1 MSAARQVAGLSRGR
15 ALAPGMPA
23 SIVIIARSFPSAGTP
38 HAGAFVAEL
47 AAAIARCGVSVT
59 VVNPV
64 PALRRRPKGRVA
76 EDAWEGDGGGI
87 MVLRPRFVSWGAKR
101 IGPLRLARLT
111 QAGFSAAV
119 QRALRRHR
127 LRPDLI
133 YGHFLALP
141 GIAAVAA
148 GRALGTRAVVGVGES
163 VDGDDSH
170 LLWTLRPLGLTYARP
185 RLAGAAGFI
194 AVSRPVQRALV
205 TQLAVG
211 EDRILLSPNG
221 VDLRVFHPRD
231 RGQMRARLGL
241 PGDLTLVAFVG
252 AFSERKG
259 VLRVLS
265 AIRDLPGVAG
275 VFLGSGMACPPEPAI
290 AFWGPVPHCR
300 VAEYLA
306 ACDIFALPSTAEG
319 CSNAI
324 LEALACGLPV
334 IASRREFNEG
344 VVDNE
349 VGILIEPHDV
359 GDLRAAIVRLHE
371 DAGLRARQAAA
382 AAARARE
389 FDLNSR
395 AARILEWAGQLAPG
409 KAERHQ

>member
-1 MSAARQVAGLSRGR
+1 MGEGR
-15 ALAPGMPA
+15 AGEQQPGVRSLVM
-23 SIVIIARSFPSAGTP
+23 IARGFPSP
-38 HAGAFVAEL
+38 SQPQAGAFVAEL
-47 AAAIARCGVSVT
+47 AAAFARCGVNVT

-64 PALRRRPKGRVA
+64 PALRRRPTGGVA
-76 EDAWEGDGGGI
+76 EDGWDGEGHGVR
-87 MVLRPRFVSWGAKR
+87 VLRPHFVSWGAKR

-119 QRALRRHR
+119 QRALRHHR
-127 LRPDLI
+127 LRPDLL

-148 GRALGTRAVVGVGES
+148 GRETGRPAVVAAGES
-163 VDGDDSH
+163 VDGNDDH
-170 LLWTLRPLGLTYARP
+170 LFWTLRPLGLAWARS
-185 RLAGAAGFI
+185 RLAGAAGFV
-194 AVSRPVQRALV
+194 AVSRPVRRALV
-205 TQLAVG
+205 TQLGVG

-221 VDLRVFHPRD
+221 VDLSVFHPRD

-241 PGDLTLVAFVG
+241 PPDLTLVAFVG

-265 AIRDLPGVAG
+265 AIRGLPGVAG
-275 VFLGSGMACPPEPAI
+275 VFLGSGMARPPEPAI
-290 AFWGPVPHCR
+290 AFWGGVPHRR

-306 ACDIFALPSTAEG
+306 ACDLFALPSTAEG

-344 VVDNE
+344 LVDGE

-382 AAARARE
+382 ATARARE
-389 FDLNSR
+389 FDVNSR
-395 AARILEWAGQLAPG
+395 AARILEWAGRLSAGHGGRDQ
-409 KAERHQ
+409 